1 VMSFLVAGAQAEAA
15 QRDEP
20 GGKAAGKTI
29 TMAEKRRHLAD
40 LKGCI
45 SLPQDFDLKQFIES
59 EKLEKHGQ
67 G

>member
-1 VMSFLVAGAQAEAA
+1 
-15 QRDEP
+15 
-20 GGKAAGKTI
+20 
-29 TMAEKRRHLAD
+29 MAEKRRHLAD

-59 EKLEKHGQ
+59 EKLEKRGQ